1 MKRYCMELLKW
12 KWVFLPTNAQSS
24 AWNEQLWLRILT
36 MISVTL
42 RNSDAITTQLLIYI
56 VETKWDTCY
65 TSFFIDSFQQ
75 KNTHSQVK
83 SYIIDQFTYLLIWL
97 STITYWLT
105 IINILGGGV
114 ESGEFHIF
122 WQKSLSIGNLFK
134 IGGGWVGKA
143 L

>member
-1 MKRYCMELLKW
+1 MELLKW

-65 TSFFIDSFQQ
+65 TSFFM
-75 KNTHSQVK
+75 K
-83 SYIIDQFTYLLIWL
+83 
-97 STITYWLT
+97 
-105 IINILGGGV
+105 
-114 ESGEFHIF
+114 
-122 WQKSLSIGNLFK
+122 
-134 IGGGWVGKA
+134 
-143 L
+143 

>member
-1 MKRYCMELLKW
+1 MELLKW

-24 AWNEQLWLRILT
+24 AWNEQLWLWILT

-75 KNTHSQVK
+75 QKYSLTRKIIHNWSIDILKNIKMMKVGK
-83 SYIIDQFTYLLIWL
+83 IK
-97 STITYWLT
+97 
-105 IINILGGGV
+105 INGGAI
-114 ESGEFHIF
+114 S
-122 WQKSLSIGNLFK
+122 
-134 IGGGWVGKA
+134 GWVGAA
-143 L
+143 LYANSR

>member
-1 MKRYCMELLKW
+1 MELLKW

-56 VETKWDTCY
+56 VET
-65 TSFFIDSFQQ
+65 
-75 KNTHSQVK
+75 
-83 SYIIDQFTYLLIWL
+83 
-97 STITYWLT
+97 ITYWLT

-114 ESGEFHIF
+114 ESGEFHTF
-122 WQKSLSIGNLFK
+122 WQKSLFIGNLFK
-134 IGGGWVGKA
+134 IGGLSGKSPVMA
-143 L
+143 